1 MDNINYHKITREEF
15 LKLNEDDIMF
25 ITNPGRMGDED
36 GIYFVIKE
44 NNHLTFYRVD
54 GWMYGI
60 GKEISLQ
67 DAFKQFP
74 HWYYTWDH
82 NRDKNY
88 KGKYE
93 YLYMG
98 FGNGLS
104 VDNRI
109 YEEYKAYLDKLVEE
123 YLKDKK
129 DKDKLMYA
137 AIFNTWK
144 KAVINMAKDKELIIK

>member
-1 MDNINYHKITREEF
+1 MNNNSITREEF
-15 LKLNEDDIMF
+15 LKLNEDDVMF

-36 GIYFVIKE
+36 GIYFVIKKD
-44 NNHLTFYRVD
+44 NILTMYRVD

-74 HWYYTWDH
+74 SWYYTWDH
-82 NRDKNY
+82 NKDKNY
-88 KGKYE
+88 QGKYK

-104 VDNRI
+104 IDNRI
-109 YEEYKAYLDKLVEE
+109 YEEYKPYLDKLVEE
-123 YLKDKK
+123 YLEKEEDKE
-129 DKDKLMYA
+129 KLMYA
-137 AIFNTWK
+137 AIFSTWK
-144 KAVINMAKDKELIIK
+144 KAVINMANDKELIIK

>member
-1 MDNINYHKITREEF
+1 MKIEYNSITREEF
-15 LKLNEDDIMF
+15 LKLNEDDVMF

-36 GIYFVIKE
+36 GIYFVIKKD
-44 NNHLTFYRVD
+44 NVLTFYRVD

-74 HWYYTWDH
+74 SWYYTWNH
-82 NRDKNY
+82 NKDKNY
-88 KGKYE
+88 QGKYK

-109 YEEYKAYLDKLVEE
+109 YDDFKPYLDKLVEE
-123 YLKDKK
+123 YLKDEI
-129 DKDKLMYA
+129 DKEKLMYA
-137 AIFNTWK
+137 AIFSTWK
-144 KAVINMAKDKELIIK
+144 KAVINMAGDKGYIIK

>member
-1 MDNINYHKITREEF
+1 MNNNSITREDF
-15 LKLNEDDIMF
+15 LKLNEDDVMF

-36 GIYFVIKE
+36 GIYFVIKKD
-44 NNHLTFYRVD
+44 NILTFYRVD

-74 HWYYTWDH
+74 NWYYTWDH
-82 NRDKNY
+82 NKDKNY
-88 KGKYE
+88 KGKYK

-104 VDNRI
+104 IDNRI
-109 YEEYKAYLDKLVEE
+109 YDDFKPYLDKLVEE
-123 YLKDKK
+123 YLKDKE

-137 AIFNTWK
+137 AIFSTWK
-144 KAVINMAKDKELIIK
+144 KAVTNMASDKGYIIK

>member
-1 MDNINYHKITREEF
+1 MNNNSITREDF
-15 LKLNEDDIMF
+15 LKLNEDDVMF

-36 GIYFVIKE
+36 GIYFVIKKD
-44 NNHLTFYRVD
+44 NILTFYRVD

-74 HWYYTWDH
+74 NWYYTWDH

-88 KGKYE
+88 KGKYK

-104 VDNRI
+104 VDNSI
-109 YEEYKAYLDKLVEE
+109 YDDFKPYLDKLIKE
-123 YLKDKK
+123 YLKDKE
-129 DKDKLMYA
+129 DKDKLIYA
-137 AIFNTWK
+137 AIFSTWK
-144 KAVINMAKDKELIIK
+144 KAVTNMASDKGYIIK

>member
-1 MDNINYHKITREEF
+1 MNNNSITREDF
-15 LKLNEDDIMF
+15 LKLNEDDVMF

-36 GIYFVIKE
+36 GIYFVIKKD
-44 NNHLTFYRVD
+44 NILTLYRVD

-74 HWYYTWDH
+74 SWYYTWDH
-82 NRDKNY
+82 NKDKNY
-88 KGKYE
+88 QGKYK

-104 VDNRI
+104 IDNRI
-109 YEEYKAYLDKLVEE
+109 YEEYKPYLDKLVNE
-123 YLKDKK
+123 YLEKEE

-137 AIFNTWK
+137 AIFSTWK
-144 KAVINMAKDKELIIK
+144 KAVINMASDKGYIIK

>member
-1 MDNINYHKITREEF
+1 MNSNSITREEF
-15 LKLNEDDIMF
+15 LKLNEDDVMF

-36 GIYFVIKE
+36 GIQFVIKKD
-44 NNHLTFYRVD
+44 NILTMYRVD

-74 HWYYTWDH
+74 SWYYTWDH
-82 NRDKNY
+82 NKDKNY
-88 KGKYE
+88 QGKYK

-104 VDNRI
+104 IDNSI
-109 YEEYKAYLDKLVEE
+109 YEEYKPYLDSVVEE
-123 YLKDKK
+123 YLKDKD
-129 DKDKLMYA
+129 DKDKFMYA
-137 AIFNTWK
+137 AIFSTWK
-144 KAVINMAKDKELIIK
+144 QAVINMASDKKLIIK

>member
-1 MDNINYHKITREEF
+1 MDNINYNKITREEF
-15 LKLNEDDIMF
+15 LNLNEDDVMF

-36 GIYFVIKE
+36 GIYFVIKKD
-44 NNHLTFYRVD
+44 NILTFYRID

-74 HWYYTWDH
+74 NWYYTWDH
-82 NRDKNY
+82 NRDENY
-88 KGKYE
+88 QGKYK

-104 VDNRI
+104 IDNSI
-109 YEEYKAYLDKLVEE
+109 YEEYKPYLDKLVEE
-123 YLKDKK
+123 YLEKEEDKE
-129 DKDKLMYA
+129 KLMYA
-137 AIFNTWK
+137 AIFITWK
-144 KAVINMAKDKELIIK
+144 KAVINMANDKELIIK

>member
-1 MDNINYHKITREEF
+1 MNNNSITREEF
-15 LKLNEDDIMF
+15 LKLNEDDVMF

-36 GIYFVIKE
+36 GIYFVIKKD
-44 NNHLTFYRVD
+44 NNLTLYRVD

-74 HWYYTWDH
+74 SWYYTWDH
-82 NRDKNY
+82 NRDENY
-88 KGKYE
+88 TGKYK

-104 VDNRI
+104 IDNRI
-109 YEEYKAYLDKLVEE
+109 YEEYKPYLDKLVEE
-123 YLKDKK
+123 YLEKEEDKE
-129 DKDKLMYA
+129 KLMYA
-137 AIFNTWK
+137 AIFSTWK
-144 KAVINMAKDKELIIK
+144 KAVINMANDKGYIIK

>member
-1 MDNINYHKITREEF
+1 MNNNSITREDF
-15 LKLNEDDIMF
+15 LKLNEDDVMF

-36 GIYFVIKE
+36 GIYFVIKKG
-44 NNHLTFYRVD
+44 NILTFYRVD

-74 HWYYTWDH
+74 SWYYTWDH
-82 NRDKNY
+82 NKDKNY
-88 KGKYE
+88 QGKYK

-104 VDNRI
+104 IDNRI
-109 YEEYKAYLDKLVEE
+109 YEEYKPYLDKLVEE
-123 YLKDKK
+123 YLEKEEDKE
-129 DKDKLMYA
+129 KLMYA
-137 AIFNTWK
+137 AIFSTWK
-144 KAVINMAKDKELIIK
+144 KAVINMANDKKLIIK

>member
-1 MDNINYHKITREEF
+1 MNNNSITREDF
-15 LKLNEDDIMF
+15 LKLNEDDVMF

-36 GIYFVIKE
+36 GIYFVIKKD
-44 NNHLTFYRVD
+44 NILTFYRVD

-74 HWYYTWDH
+74 NWYYTWDH

-88 KGKYE
+88 KGKYK

-104 VDNRI
+104 VDNSI
-109 YEEYKAYLDKLVEE
+109 YDDFKPYLDKVLEE
-123 YLKDKK
+123 YLKDKE
-129 DKDKLMYA
+129 DKDKLIYA
-137 AIFNTWK
+137 AIFSTWK
-144 KAVINMAKDKELIIK
+144 KAVTNMASDKGYIIK